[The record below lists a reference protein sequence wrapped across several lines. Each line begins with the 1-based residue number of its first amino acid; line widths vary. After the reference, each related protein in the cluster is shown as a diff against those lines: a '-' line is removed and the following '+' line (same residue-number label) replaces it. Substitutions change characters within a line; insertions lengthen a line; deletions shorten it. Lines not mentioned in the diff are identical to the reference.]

1 MKLVI
6 KLQLRD
12 SISHIDPALFVQR
25 YAEGLEFDEKKPLV
39 INDCLRLIM
48 RMDRDWMKLG
58 RSPAGICAAALFIA
72 ARMNGFNRTPQEIV
86 SVVKICQG
94 TLRKRLD
101 EFANTPSS
109 KLTVNEFKTSW
120 IEESQDPPCF
130 RKANESSKEATE
142 TTATTESPIATSTE
156 NIATTEAPIATSTRA
171 STTITASNHNLNNT
185 QIEPEIDINA
195 DPIQEEENEESIANQ
210 MDIAL
215 TDTHI
220 QTVLN
225 SLETTVGE
233 DLSFLDDDKEVS
245 SALLTPAEIEFK
257 SEIWSSL
264 NWEFQKNQNEKKVVG
279 VKEIRGKR
287 KRKELVLIEGET
299 VLDSVQQMIRA
310 KAPVLSSKINYDALS
325 EMFEVEEE

>member
-130 RKANESSKEATE
+130 RPIDPEANESSKEASE
-142 TTATTESPIATSTE
+142 TPIATE
-156 NIATTEAPIATSTRA
+156 TRA
-171 STTITASNHNLNNT
+171 STAITESNNT
-185 QIEPEIDINA
+185 QIEPEIEINA

-264 NWEFQKNQNEKKVVG
+264 NWEFLKNQNEKKVVG